1 MKQFIIAFFII
12 FNSTYAFAIQ
22 QAFLIQ
28 NSGWMEPFYQ
38 DSKSQFKPLVNAV
51 IQTASKPNDVI
62 VISTFNQSNALS
74 ESPAIIY
81 KGTDKTGLTP
91 LLEPQKIARKSD
103 KAYAD
108 TDFKEAVT
116 KTITGPFSKKS
127 GVIWIFTNNKNS
139 PGNDIA
145 TAERNKDFYA
155 LIHNDPAINKVVAF
169 PLKMPVTGEHFN
181 ASGLMVYALAYGS
194 AAEIELNKLI
204 ESGEMRKVLTQQPA
218 LLKPLNKE
226 PVQLIPT
233 GIKNSSSI
241 HALTSP
247 DKKTLIFDLEPK
259 DVIPEITLTADLK
272 NNFYPYNIAATKID
286 AKLILANGL
295 QAPIQISQK
304 NIKLMTDK
312 NGALEFNL
320 PIPAHLIVSPWS
332 LEVFKAMGKKVIIPA
347 TINVTLYEQKLSLSD
362 EFKLNFEQLFP
373 GDPLSEIFIAPQTAK
388 SSSAVIP
395 VQFRLQY
402 PLWPLLIMIAGAIF
416 IIVALLVAIA
426 LGGKRKKY
434 DIWVNG
440 VKNST
445 IQLKPFSKQVIYNDS
460 RQEVAILK
468 RGLSTARLQSLDKET
483 IVTFR

>member
-1 MKQFIIAFFII
+1 MKHFILGFFII

-51 IQTASKPNDVI
+51 IQTASNSTDNI
-62 VISTFNQSNALS
+62 VVSVFNQSNSLS
-74 ESPAIIY
+74 NSPSIIY
-81 KGTDKTGLTP
+81 KGVNKHDLMTILD
-91 LLEPQKIARKSD
+91 PQKIAWKSD

-116 KTITGPFSKKS
+116 ATITGPFSKKS

-139 PGNDIA
+139 PGNDTA

-169 PLKMPVTGEHFN
+169 PLKMPVTGQHFN
-181 ASGLMVYALAYGS
+181 ASGLMIYALAYGS

-204 ESGEMRKVLTQQPA
+204 ESGKMGKVLTQQPA

-233 GIKNSSSI
+233 GIKNSSTI

-286 AKLILANGL
+286 ASMILANGL
-295 QAPIQISQK
+295 EAPIQISQK
-304 NIKLMTDK
+304 QIKLMTDQ
-312 NGALEFNL
+312 NNSLEFNL

-373 GDPLSEIFIAPQTAK
+373 GDPLSEIFIAPQAIK
-388 SSSAVIP
+388 SSNAVIP

-402 PLWPLLIMIAGAIF
+402 PLWPILLVIAG
-416 IIVALLVAIA
+416 IILTLIALLVVIA

-434 DIWVNG
+434 DIWVDG
-440 VKNST
+440 VKKGT
-445 IQLKPFSKQVIYNDS
+445 VQLKPFSKQIIYNDS
-460 RQEVAILK
+460 RQEIAVLK
-468 RGLSTARLQSLDKET
+468 RYLSTAKLHSLDKDT